1 MGTTANQTAVPN
13 VLTSGMSTK
22 EMVRSYWDAQPCG
35 SSESSSDRGS
45 AEFFEDHA
53 KKRYEREPMIE
64 SFANFAAW
72 SGRRVLEIGVGMGA
86 DHVRFRKAGANTM
99 GVDISRQSLLLT
111 SRRAA
116 VEGFQV
122 DLANADAE
130 VLPFAD
136 NSFDMVYSWGV
147 LMHTPD
153 VPQTIREVRRVL
165 RPGGECRVMLYNRH
179 SLLALQIYLYYG
191 LLRAKPLSRT
201 RDLIYKHL
209 ESPGTKAF
217 TSTEVEILFKDF
229 GKLEVRPVAT
239 VYDVRLGRRRF
250 VPQWVLRLVP
260 DRFGWFLLISARK

>member
-1 MGTTANQTAVPN
+1 MISNEISGVTN
-13 VLTSGMSTK
+13 VLTSEDSTK
-22 EMVRSYWDAQPCG
+22 ELVRSYWDAQPCG
-35 SSESSSDRGS
+35 SSESSSNWGS

-64 SFANFAAW
+64 NFANFAEW
-72 SGRRVLEIGVGMGA
+72 VGQRVLEIGVGMGA
-86 DHVRFRKAGANTM
+86 DHVRFRKAGANM
-99 GVDISRQSLLLT
+99 LGVDISGQSLVLT

-116 VEGFQV
+116 MEGLQV

-130 VLPFAD
+130 VLPFPD

-153 VPQTIREVRRVL
+153 VPRTIREVRRVL
-165 RPGGECRVMLYNRH
+165 KPGGKCRVMLYNRH

-201 RDLIYKHL
+201 RDLIRKHL

-217 TSTEVEILFKDF
+217 TTNEAKTLFKDF
-229 GKLEVRPVAT
+229 GEIEVKPVAT
-239 VYDVRLGRRRF
+239 VYDLRLGRRRF
-250 VPQWVLRLVP
+250 APQWMLRLVP
-260 DRFGWFLLISARK
+260 DRLGWFLLISARK